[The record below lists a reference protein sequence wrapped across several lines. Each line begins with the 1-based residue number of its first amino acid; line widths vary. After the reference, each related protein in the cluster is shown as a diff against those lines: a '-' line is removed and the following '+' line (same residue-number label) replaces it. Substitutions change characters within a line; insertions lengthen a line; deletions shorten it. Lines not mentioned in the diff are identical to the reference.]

1 MISLDWT
8 LFLQFGN
15 FIILLVI
22 LHFLLYRPL
31 LRIMEERRQAT
42 EGGHERAREL
52 EDEIQSRIKAYRDKL
67 HEAKTR
73 ASEER
78 AAMRTAAAE
87 EERRILAEAQQKSSA
102 QIQSVRDQVA
112 KQAEEARKGLRSEA
126 QDLARQ
132 VASKVLGR
140 SL

>member
-1 MISLDWT
+1 VISLDWT

-15 FIILLVI
+15 FIILLVL

-52 EDEIQSRIKAYRDKL
+52 EDEIQSRMKAYRDKL

-78 AAMRTAAAE
+78 AALRTAAAE
-87 EERRILAEAQQKSSA
+87 EEGRILAEAQKKSSA
-102 QIQSVRDQVA
+102 QIKSVRDQVA
-112 KQAEEARKGLRSEA
+112 KQAEEARKGLRWWCGCFWGSA
-126 QDLARQ
+126 P
-132 VASKVLGR
+132 
-140 SL
+140 